1 MLFDT
6 FCGKIIVVF
15 DMYDTDVKSIP
26 FELLINAEDVL
37 KQEGDVLSIEILNCM
52 KKFSQIRIISNE

>member
-1 MLFDT
+1 
-6 FCGKIIVVF
+6 
-15 DMYDTDVKSIP
+15 MYDKDVKSIP

-52 KKFSQIRIISNE
+52 KKFSQIRIISNELKIVV